1 MKMHK
6 EAVPSHTI
14 LLRNKTHRENNK
26 ITMVFLQFLKM
37 KMKIKNTSL
46 PPRRVIEAAKILV
59 VVKVVCLDK
68 VPSKSH
74 LHIVTKSHL
83 KRRNTN
89 QELNLKQKV
98 LKPTKVLRT
107 VLMVRFA

>member
-1 MKMHK
+1 MKMPK

-14 LLRNKTHRENNK
+14 LLRNKTLRENNK

-37 KMKIKNTSL
+37 KMKNKNTSL
-46 PPRRVIEAAKILV
+46 PLRGVIEAAKILV
-59 VVKVVCLDK
+59 VAKVVCLDK
-68 VPSKSH
+68 TTSKIH
-74 LHIVTKSHL
+74 LYTVTKSHL

-98 LKPTKVLRT
+98 LKPTIVLRT
-107 VLMVRFA
+107 VLMVRLQ